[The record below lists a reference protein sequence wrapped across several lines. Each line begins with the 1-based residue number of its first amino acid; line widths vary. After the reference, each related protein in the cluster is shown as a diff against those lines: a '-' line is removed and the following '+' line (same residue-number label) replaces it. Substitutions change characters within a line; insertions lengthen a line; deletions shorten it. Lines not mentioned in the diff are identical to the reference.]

1 LARAS
6 ESRETYAAGHSER
19 IARCA
24 EMLGRALDVPPDELA
39 DLLFAARVHDVG
51 KLFLPEKILNKP
63 GSLSEDE
70 FYLMKLHP
78 QMGGEL
84 AATLPASERLQSAI
98 EHHHEAFDGTG
109 YPAGLRGE
117 QIPFLARILSLA
129 DAFVEMT
136 SERPFASTKSVD
148 EALAELEKLS
158 GTRYDGML
166 VRVLIRQL
174 RAEKTTWA

>member
-1 LARAS
+1 
-6 ESRETYAAGHSER
+6 
-19 IARCA
+19 
-24 EMLGRALDVPPDELA
+24 MLGRALDVPPDELA
-39 DLLFAARVHDVG
+39 DLLFAARIHDVG

-63 GSLSEDE
+63 GALSEDE

-84 AATLPASERLQSAI
+84 AATLPAIERLQSAI

-136 SERPFASTKSVD
+136 SERPFASAKSVD